1 MNEAKPGIMRR
12 FLGQTGQW
20 LATVGGSTLAAP
32 SRWLSSFL
40 GGNPGNE
47 SQPYVNEHTA
57 MNYLAVYNCVSL
69 ISSSIA
75 ALPFVVYRRDGRNRG
90 RATDRPEYR
99 MLQVEWNPDTSAMS
113 AREASIAH
121 LLTWGNGYSQIVRN
135 KSGSK
140 VNELRLLTPDL
151 VRPCRNDRT
160 KKIVYEVKDR
170 QTNQV
175 IAELPG
181 DEVLHVP
188 GLGFDG
194 LIGYSPI
201 RVARSAVR
209 MGLQQDLEAEKFITR
224 GIRPP
229 GAIRFPAGMKFK
241 NEQEAIA
248 FRERFNRY
256 HAGPESQTNA
266 LILEDGIGWESLG
279 VDPKSAQLLESR
291 RFSRREICGLYRVPP
306 VMVGDVEASTSWGT
320 GIDAQKDGFV
330 TFTLLSWMKRVEQE
344 YNRKLFGGGEGE
356 FYCEHV
362 AEGLLRGD
370 IQKRSAALQ
379 IQHMRGIITDN
390 EWRELENRNPVDGGD
405 VRHFPLA
412 EGRIDLEG
420 NILPSLDTTATPAAP
435 METPEGEDV
444 PDLIDPNAPAK
455 KPAPE
460 DDSED
465 PMED

>member
-1 MNEAKPGIMRR
+1 MPGMMRR
-12 FLGQTGQW
+12 MISTTGKW
-20 LATVGGSTLAAP
+20 LASVGGTTLAAP
-32 SRWLSSFL
+32 AVWFRNFTS
-40 GGNPGNE
+40 GNPGNE
-47 SQPYVNEHTA
+47 AQPYVNEHTSLS
-57 MNYLAVYNCVSL
+57 YLAVYNCVSL
-69 ISSSIA
+69 IASSIA
-75 ALPFVVYRRDGRNRG
+75 ALPFMVYERRGRNRE
-90 RATDRPEYR
+90 RATERPEYR
-99 MLQVEWNPDTSAMS
+99 MLQVEPNADMSAMS
-113 AREASIAH
+113 AREAGAAH
-121 LLTWGNGYSQIVRN
+121 LLTWGNSYSQIIKN
-135 KSGSK
+135 KSGST
-140 VNELRLLTPDL
+140 VLGLYLLTPDL
-151 VRPCRNDRT
+151 VRPVRDDR
-160 KKIVYEVKDR
+160 KKIGYEVKDR

-175 IAELPG
+175 IAVLPA
-181 DEVLHVP
+181 EEMLHVP

-209 MGLQQDLEAEKFITR
+209 VGMSQDLEAEKFITR

-229 GAIRFPAGMKFK
+229 GAIKFPAGQRFK
-241 NEQEAIA
+241 SEQDAMA
-248 FRERFNRY
+248 YRKRFQDI

-266 LILEDGIGWESLG
+266 IILEDGADWMSLG

-306 VMVGDVEASTSWGT
+306 VMVGDVDGSTSWGT
-320 GIDAQKDGFV
+320 GISEQKDGFV

-405 VRHFPLA
+405 VRHYPLA

-420 NILPSLDTTATPAAP
+420 NILPGVEAKPSPPSPPAI
-435 METPEGEDV
+435 PEEEPEEV
-444 PDLIDPNAPAK
+444 QPKK
-455 KPAPE
+455 KPKPPADESE
-460 DDSED
+460 DDQTE
-465 PMED
+465 E